1 MEGVGLIMKITVIAK
16 NMELTPAL
24 KEMVEK
30 KISKLDKYFEP
41 HVEARA
47 KLTVQKNRHI
57 FEVTIP
63 FNGVIL
69 RGEEAT
75 DDMYKSIDMVEEK
88 LERQIK
94 KQKTKLQKR
103 SNESLRFSYIG
114 ETSIENLLDDN
125 DKTNEPSI
133 VRMKK
138 FCANAMTS
146 EEAILQMELLGH
158 SFFIYEDVDE
168 GSICVIYKRKDGN
181 YGLLEPQYS

>member
-1 MEGVGLIMKITVIAK
+1 MRTSIIGK
-16 NMELTPAL
+16 NIELTPAL

-75 DDMYKSIDMVEEK
+75 DDMYKSIDIVEEK
-88 LERQIK
+88 LERQIR
-94 KQKTKLQKR
+94 KQKTKLARRSMESFKFPYIDQVAIEEDD
-103 SNESLRFSYIG
+103 SNE
-114 ETSIENLLDDN
+114 
-125 DKTNEPSI
+125 NEPSI

-138 FCANAMTS
+138 FCTNAMSS

-158 SFFIYEDVDE
+158 SFFIYEDIDE
-168 GSICVIYKRKDGN
+168 SSICVIYKRKDGN

>member
-1 MEGVGLIMKITVIAK
+1 MRVSIIGK
-16 NMELTPAL
+16 NIEVTPAL
-24 KEMVEK
+24 REIIEK

-75 DDMYKSIDMVEEK
+75 DDMYKSIDIVEEK
-88 LERQIK
+88 LGRQIR
-94 KQKTKLQKR
+94 KQKTKLAR
-103 SNESLRFSYIG
+103 RNTESLRFTG
-114 ETSIENLLDDN
+114 IEEVAIEDMFDDEELN
-125 DKTNEPSI
+125 DNEPSI

-138 FCANAMTS
+138 FCANAMSS

-158 SFFIYEDVDE
+158 SFFIYDDIDE
-168 GSICVIYKRKDGN
+168 ASICVIYKRKDGN

>member
-1 MEGVGLIMKITVIAK
+1 MRISIIGK
-16 NMELTPAL
+16 NTEVTPAL
-24 KEMVEK
+24 KEMIEK

-47 KLTVQKNRHI
+47 KLTVQRNRHI

-75 DDMYKSIDMVEEK
+75 EDMYKSIDRVEEK
-88 LERQIK
+88 LQRQII
-94 KQKTKLQKR
+94 KQKTKLAR
-103 SNESLRFSYIG
+103 RNSESLRFP
-114 ETSIENLLDDN
+114 EIEEVAIEEEFESD
-125 DKTNEPSI
+125 EPSI

-138 FCANAMTS
+138 FCANAMSS

-158 SFFIYEDVDE
+158 SFFVYEDIDE

>member
-1 MEGVGLIMKITVIAK
+1 
-16 NMELTPAL
+16 
-24 KEMVEK
+24 
-30 KISKLDKYFEP
+30 
-41 HVEARA
+41 A

-75 DDMYKSIDMVEEK
+75 DDMYKSIDIVEEK
-88 LERQIK
+88 VERQIR
-94 KQKTKLQKR
+94 KQKTKLAR
-103 SNESLRFSYIG
+103 RNNESLRFS
-114 ETSIENLLDDN
+114 SIDEVAIEDIFEEEDPN
-125 DKTNEPSI
+125 DNEPSI

-138 FCANAMTS
+138 FCTNAMSS

-158 SFFIYEDVDE
+158 SFFIYDDIDED
-168 GSICVIYKRKDGN
+168 SICVIYKRKDGN